1 MTHNLNVFNVEYSL
15 YYRMSAA
22 GTGRA
27 DGNRYMRTHFF
38 FRMGRADIFTMGQ
51 DQKLDLIWDFFY
63 FCYKCSDSIITD
75 FIPRGQS

>member
-38 FRMGRADIFTMGQ
+38 AAWAELTFSR
-51 DQKLDLIWDFFY
+51 WV
-63 FCYKCSDSIITD
+63 SIKNWI
-75 FIPRGQS
+75 